1 MEKYVHG
8 YTEREA
14 ERLSDQAGTLAGL
27 LHANVRYPAGATVLE
42 AGCGIGSQTVILAKN
57 NPETRFVSIDLAPD
71 SLAKANEAVQRAGLT
86 NVRFEQADIFNLPFA
101 EESFDHIFVCFVLE
115 HLADPAAALHA
126 LRRVLKQG
134 GTIQVIE
141 GDHGSFYC
149 HPESP
154 AARKAVACLVEIQA
168 RLGGN
173 ALIGRQLY
181 PLLCNTGFGRPQV
194 APRMV
199 YVDGSRPE
207 LIEGFS
213 RNTFIAMVR
222 GVRDQAIGQGLVSER
237 EWDQGIRDLEAA
249 AEPCGAFCYTFFQAT
264 ATKA

>member
-14 ERLSDQAGTLAGL
+14 ERLSDQAGTLAAL
-27 LHANVRYPAGATVLE
+27 LHEDVRYPMGATVLE

-57 NPETRFVSIDLAPD
+57 NPDTRFVSIDVSPG
-71 SLAKANEAVQRAGLT
+71 SLAKAKETVQRAGLA

-126 LRRVLKQG
+126 LRKALKKG

-149 HPESP
+149 HPETP
-154 AARKAVACLVEIQA
+154 AARKAVACLVEIQGL
-168 RLGGN
+168 LGGN

-181 PLLCNTGFGRPQV
+181 PLLCNTGYSQPQV
-194 APRMV
+194 SPRMV
-199 YVDGSRPE
+199 YVDGGRPE

-222 GVRDQAIGQGLVSER
+222 GVRNQAIGQGLISER

-249 AEPCGAFCYTFFQAT
+249 AEPCGTFCYTFFQAK